1 MALPNVNISIVTGGL
16 NQITV
21 PADGVMGLLLQSA
34 VAPVGVALGVPK
46 QIFALKDAIM
56 LGITAAYDTA
66 NTCKV
71 YQHIKEY
78 YDEAKDGA
86 ELWFSIVS
94 NALTLTQLCDKTLV
108 HAPTLLNM
116 ANGRIKVLG
125 IARTPAAA
133 YVPNTVANGIDID
146 VITALTNAQT
156 LGADYEAA
164 FKPLRF
170 VLDGYGYAGNTATLK
185 DLATLTTNKA
195 AVLIGGTAS
204 NFNSVGLLLGR
215 LAKIPVMRNVGRVR
229 DGAVVALAAYIGTST
244 LESVETT
251 LAAINDKRYI
261 TLRRFPDKAGYYWSD
276 DWTAAAASDDYNE
289 LSRGRVMDKA
299 IKIIYAILIEEILGE
314 VEIATNGKIAPEKAK
329 YYERLVYNGIAN
341 SMLASGE
348 ISDLEVYVDPNQNV
362 LSTGKV
368 CVQVRIKPIGFARFI
383 LVELGFK
390 A

>member
-21 PADGVMGLLLQSA
+21 PSDGVMGLLLQSA
-34 VAPVGVALGVPK
+34 VAPAGVALGVPK
-46 QIFALKDAIM
+46 QISALKDAVA

-66 NTCKV
+66 NACKV

-78 YDEAKDGA
+78 YDEAGIGA

-94 NALTLTQLCDKTLV
+94 NALTLTQMCDKNNA
-108 HAPTLLNM
+108 HAPTLLNA
-116 ANGRIKVLG
+116 ANGRIKILG

-133 YVPNTVANGIDID
+133 YVPNTAANGIDID
-146 VITALTNAQT
+146 VITALTNVQA
-156 LGADYEAA
+156 LGVDYETA

-170 VLDGYGYAGNTATLK
+170 VLDGYAYANNISILK
-185 DLATLTTNKA
+185 DLATFTNNKA

-229 DGAVVALAAYIGTST
+229 DGAVVALAAYIGTAT
-244 LESVETT
+244 LESAEVQTSF
-251 LAAINDKRYI
+251 IDSKKYI
-261 TLRRFPDKAGYYWSD
+261 TLRRFPDKAGYFWND
-276 DWTAAAASDDYNE
+276 DWTATATNDDYNE

-299 IKIIYAILIEEILGE
+299 TKIVYAILIDEILGE

-329 YYERLVYNGIAN
+329 YYERLVYNGLAN
-341 SMLASGE
+341 SMLAGGE
-348 ISDLEVYVDPNQNV
+348 ISGLDVYVDPNQNV

-368 CVQVRIKPIGFARFI
+368 CVQVRIRPLGFARFI